1 MDFFLKLTDLQNQTE
16 YIVMECDKSD
26 FKHHA
31 KELYDKLKIEYD
43 NKINGE
49 CDTTR
54 YSLTENSCD
63 VYCLKPIVKQ
73 GYIWKS
79 LGLQRID
86 LYKMTLVEKYM
97 NYKNNK
103 SESQP
108 EKIMQHGFG
117 YSSNI
122 VTTQFPLTSFP
133 VELSKELESK
143 LKLLRE
149 SYIVESESDTE
160 SNIDTESDT
169 DTDTE
174 IIIKKKMS

>member
-63 VYCLKPIVKQ
+63 VYSLQPIIKQ

-79 LGLQRID
+79 SGLQRID
-86 LYKMTLVEKYM
+86 LYKMTLVEKYID
-97 NYKNNK
+97 YKNK
-103 SESQP
+103 GKLECLP

-117 YSSNI
+117 YSSNL

-133 VELSKELESK
+133 VELSKEL
-143 LKLLRE
+143 
-149 SYIVESESDTE
+149 
-160 SNIDTESDT
+160 
-169 DTDTE
+169 
-174 IIIKKKMS
+174 